1 MIEAFRFGIINGGR
15 QWRVAAIIYFFQL
28 CLAVTIGL
36 QVMEVFQSS
45 IGNSLEF
52 NKLVQHYD
60 HTVISD
66 FLKIHGASIT
76 PLMGQLRWW
85 LLSYLLFAVF
95 IDAGLLACA
104 SKPEAASVQTFWQGG
119 ASYFFPFLKIAL
131 VFLGLAVV
139 WTAVIWIPVGICI
152 EPALLNLPNEK
163 YVVWG
168 TLTMLLIYILGLCGL
183 FLWSVSSRLWK
194 LQTGATIFAS
204 LRNGGRRYW
213 QKIGRSWS
221 LLGLFFGLQAGLV
234 ALYWLLDAFVGM
246 RSPVL
251 IVFMFVVQQG
261 FSFLRVLGRVMV
273 YVGLGKT
280 LNRTS

>member
-1 MIEAFRFGIINGGR
+1 MIEAFKFGILQGGR

-52 NKLVQHYD
+52 NKLLQHYD

-76 PLMGQLRWW
+76 PLIGQLRW
-85 LLSYLLFAVF
+85 LLLIYLLFAVF

-104 SKPEAASVQTFWQGG
+104 SQPETANVQTFWQGG

-131 VFLGLAVV
+131 VFLGLVLL
-139 WTAVIWIPVGICI
+139 WTAVIWIPVGIYL
-152 EPALLNLPNEK
+152 EPALENLPNEK

-168 TLTMLLIYILGLCGL
+168 VLTILLIYVLGLCGL

-194 LQTGATIFAS
+194 LRTGATIFAS
-204 LRNGGRRYW
+204 LRHGGRQYW
-213 QKIGRSWS
+213 KNKGRSWG
-221 LLGLFFGLQAGLV
+221 LLGLFFCLQVGLV
-234 ALYWLLDAFVGM
+234 ALYWLLDAFIGM
-246 RSPVL
+246 TSPVL
-251 IVFMFVVQQG
+251 IVLMFVVQQG
-261 FSFLRVLGRVMV
+261 FSFLRVVIRQMCYMGLGRI
-273 YVGLGKT
+273 